1 MPTPS
6 RASQR
11 NQSQSKLLPRDNG
24 WPKRERGRPN
34 GHARGP
40 ARQAKDY
47 VVETM
52 PPPAL
57 PALPPQVPY
66 QNHNDLTHTADY
78 PRSEE
83 GPPISHPT
91 RDALLEPAPYASRH
105 GHTPPSTNPLT
116 DDIQTNRPLHQ
127 SPESLRP
134 PPPNM
139 SSFKVAGFKP
149 IGQTSSAVRQ
159 FFPGDDD
166 DREDAEKRH
175 PSPLLIPGPHY
186 RPPVP
191 APLIQNGQAPFSSG
205 EAFHRSHYDPA
216 SRSPYSTSGRPLG
229 NSPVPSASYSGHDET
244 FHERPPIHDYAH
256 HYGHEQGRHHSQH
269 ESTYYHDER
278 NFPRHNGHEYPPPH
292 DSDDA
297 RARDR
302 GFPHAREPE
311 MTRPNTPSKSS
322 NELYAIV
329 SQVGE
334 GTFGK
339 VYKARNTLSGLY
351 VALKRIRM
359 ESERDGFPVTAMR
372 EIKLLQS
379 LRHVNIVRLYEMMVS
394 NGTFCAPFLH
404 SNSWANFSP

>member
-1 MPTPS
+1 MPSPS

-24 WPKRERGRPN
+24 WPKRERGRHN
-34 GHARGP
+34 GHTRGP
-40 ARQAKDY
+40 VRQAKEY
-47 VVETM
+47 VAETM

-57 PALPPQVPY
+57 PPQVSY
-66 QNHNDLTHTADY
+66 QNHNDITHTADY
-78 PRSEE
+78 PRTEE
-83 GPPISHPT
+83 GPPISHPS
-91 RDALLEPAPYASRH
+91 RDALIESPPHASRH
-105 GHTPPSTNPLT
+105 GHTSPSTHPFT

-127 SPESLRP
+127 SPESLHP

-139 SSFKVAGFKP
+139 STFKVGGFKP
-149 IGQTSSAVRQ
+149 IGQASSAVRR

-166 DREDAEKRH
+166 DREDPEKRH
-175 PSPLLIPGPHY
+175 TSPLLIPGPHY

-191 APLIQNGQAPFSSG
+191 APLIQNGQASFSSG

-216 SRSPYSTSGRPLG
+216 PRSPYSTSGRPLG
-229 NSPVPSASYSGHDET
+229 NSPVPPASYPGHDEK
-244 FHERPPIHDYAH
+244 FHERSHDYAH
-256 HYGHEQGRHHSQH
+256 HYEHGPGHHHGQH

-278 NFPRHNGHEYPPPH
+278 HFLRHNGHEYPPPH
-292 DSDDA
+292 DHDDA
-297 RARDR
+297 RAHERD
-302 GFPHAREPE
+302 FSHAREPE
-311 MTRPNTPSKSS
+311 MTRPNTPNKSS
-322 NELYAIV
+322 DELYAIV

-339 VYKARNTLSGLY
+339 VYKARNTVSGLH

-379 LRHVNIVRLYEMMVS
+379 LRHDNIVQLYEMMVS
-394 NGTFCAPFLH
+394 NGTFCASIFTFK
-404 SNSWANFSP
+404 SWADFFP